1 MLLLNS
7 LPVDELG
14 NCSALKVRGVV
25 SKITQAY
32 QGGIHSNPTSR
43 NHFYSGH

>member
-14 NCSALKVRGVV
+14 ICNALKVSGVG
-25 SKITQAY
+25 SKITQA
-32 QGGIHSNPTSR
+32 
-43 NHFYSGH
+43 